1 MQKIILK
8 NGLIA
13 GLAVSMFMVCSM
25 AYVYNSEH
33 AEGSMLIGYASM
45 LAAFSFVFIGI
56 KNYRDKVG
64 DGKITFFTAFKIG
77 IAISAIASLMYVI
90 AWGIEFH
97 FFMPDFLDKYILSEI
112 EKLQKLNLSTTE
124 LETKVK
130 EIESSKG
137 LYDNPLSFFAITF
150 AEIFPVGLL
159 VTIISASILK
169 KNS

>member
-13 GLAVSMFMVCSM
+13 GLIVSIFMVCSM

-33 AEGSMLIGYASM
+33 AEGSMLIGYVSM

-56 KNYRDKVG
+56 KNYRDKVS

-97 FFMPDFLDKYILSEI
+97 FFMPDFLDKYVASEI
-112 EKLQKLNLSTTE
+112 DKLKNLNLSTAE
-124 LETKVK
+124 LETKTK

-137 LYDNPLSFFAITF
+137 FYDNVFSFSAITF
-150 AEIFPVGLL
+150 AEIFPVGLV
-159 VTIISASILK
+159 VTIVSSLILK
-169 KNS
+169 KK

>member
-13 GLAVSMFMVCSM
+13 GLIVSIFMVCSM

-33 AEGSMLIGYASM
+33 AEGSMLIGYVSM

-56 KNYRDKVG
+56 KNYRDKVA
-64 DGKITFFTAFKIG
+64 DGKITFFAAFKIG

-90 AWGIEFH
+90 AWGIEYH
-97 FFMPDFLDKYILSEI
+97 FFMPDFLEKYTGAAI
-112 EKLQKLNLSTTE
+112 EKLQKSDLSTSD
-124 LETKVK
+124 LEAKIK
-130 EIESSKG
+130 EIESSKS
-137 LYDNPLSFFAITF
+137 LYDNVFSFFAITF

-159 VTIISASILK
+159 VTIVSAFILK
-169 KNS
+169 KK

>member
-13 GLAVSMFMVCSM
+13 GLAVSIFMVCSM

-56 KNYRDKVG
+56 KNYRDKVS

-77 IAISAIASLMYVI
+77 IAISATPAVTKPYFTSKVNFSPTLNALFSIVLNSASFCANKEKYVI
-90 AWGIEFH
+90 
-97 FFMPDFLDKYILSEI
+97 
-112 EKLQKLNLSTTE
+112 
-124 LETKVK
+124 
-130 EIESSKG
+130 
-137 LYDNPLSFFAITF
+137 
-150 AEIFPVGLL
+150 
-159 VTIISASILK
+159 K
-169 KNS
+169 KNKCKFYYRLHINSVRYLCLQHFLQHQILHSY

>member
-1 MQKIILK
+1 MRKIILK

-13 GLAVSMFMVCSM
+13 GLAVSIFMVCSM
-25 AYVYNSEH
+25 AYVYSNNH

-56 KNYRDKVG
+56 KNYRDKVA
-64 DGKITFFTAFKIG
+64 DGRITFFTAFKIG
-77 IAISAIASLMYVI
+77 IAISAIASFMYVI

-112 EKLQKLNLSTTE
+112 EKLKDLNLSTKELDLKIKE
-124 LETKVK
+124 LE
-130 EIESSKG
+130 SGKG
-137 LYDNPLSFFAITF
+137 LYDNIFSFTAITL

-159 VTIISASILK
+159 VTIVSALILK
-169 KNS
+169 KK

>member
-13 GLAVSMFMVCSM
+13 GLIVSIFMVCSM

-33 AEGSMLIGYASM
+33 AEGSMLIGYVSM

-56 KNYRDKVG
+56 KNYRDKVA
-64 DGKITFFTAFKIG
+64 DGKITFFAAFKIG

-90 AWGIEFH
+90 AWGIEYH
-97 FFMPDFLDKYILSEI
+97 FFMPDFLEKYTGAAI
-112 EKLQKLNLSTTE
+112 EKLQKSDLSTSD
-124 LETKVK
+124 LEAKIK
-130 EIESSKG
+130 EIESSKS
-137 LYDNPLSFFAITF
+137 LYDNAFSFFAITF

-159 VTIISASILK
+159 VTIVSAFILK
-169 KNS
+169 KK